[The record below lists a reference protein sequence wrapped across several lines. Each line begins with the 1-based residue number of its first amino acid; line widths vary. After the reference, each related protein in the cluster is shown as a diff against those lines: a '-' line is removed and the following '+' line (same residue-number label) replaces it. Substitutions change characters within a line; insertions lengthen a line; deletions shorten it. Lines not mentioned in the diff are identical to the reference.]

1 MSNTVA
7 PKNGQAPNPE
17 AMSLEGHSKVIVV
30 GNEKGGSGKSTTVM
44 HLMTALLHAGYK
56 VAALDLDA
64 RQATLSHYLENR
76 RDLMARKGLNLPM
89 PEYHAILPSDK
100 VSRDEARQE
109 DEDRVEEAVQR
120 LRAENDFLVI
130 DTPGSDNFL
139 SRIGHSYA
147 DILVTPLNDSFVD
160 LDVLAKIDPDNH
172 NVIRPSQY
180 AQMVFEQKMA
190 RAKREG
196 LHKTFDWVVMR
207 NRMGHLESKNQQ
219 AMDQAI
225 TTLAK
230 RIGFRVAPGFSE
242 RVIFRELFLDGLT
255 LLDLRAADTGIRMS
269 MSHVAARQEVR
280 GLLQSIGLPVIG

>member
-1 MSNTVA
+1 MSNNADTA
-7 PKNGQAPNPE
+7 NGQA
-17 AMSLEGHSKVIVV
+17 HVIVI

-44 HLMTALLHAGYK
+44 HLIAALLHGGFR

-76 RDLMARKGLNLPM
+76 KRLTDEKGVDLPM
-89 PEYHAILPSDK
+89 PEYHAILPS
-100 VSRDEARQE
+100 EAQDRNEAKAE
-109 DEDRVEEAVQR
+109 DEENVREAVER
-120 LRAENDFLVI
+120 LKQGHDFLVI

-139 SRIGHSYA
+139 SRVGHSYA
-147 DILVTPLNDSFVD
+147 DILITPLNDSFVD
-160 LDVLAKIDPDNH
+160 LDVLAKINPDDH
-172 NVIRPSQY
+172 SVIRPSQY

-196 LHKTFDWVVMR
+196 LNKTFDWIVMR

-219 AMDQAI
+219 AMDEAVAM
-225 TTLAK
+225 LAK
-230 RIGFRVAPGFSE
+230 RIGFRTAPGFSE

-255 LLDLRAADTGIRMS
+255 LLDLRNAKTGVRMN

-280 GLLQSIGLPVIG
+280 GLLQAIGLPTAAEV